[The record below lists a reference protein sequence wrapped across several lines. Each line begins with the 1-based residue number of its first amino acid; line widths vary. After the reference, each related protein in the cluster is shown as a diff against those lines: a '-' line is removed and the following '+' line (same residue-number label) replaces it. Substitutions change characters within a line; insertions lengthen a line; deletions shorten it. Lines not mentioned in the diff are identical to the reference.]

1 MSSKKCSQ
9 KRSNNIKLSNML
21 ERYAHI
27 IKVNFF
33 VFVWKFFIAYGFDLR
48 FANDAQYALKP
59 NQQIITNP
67 FLQ

>member
-1 MSSKKCSQ
+1 
-9 KRSNNIKLSNML
+9 ML